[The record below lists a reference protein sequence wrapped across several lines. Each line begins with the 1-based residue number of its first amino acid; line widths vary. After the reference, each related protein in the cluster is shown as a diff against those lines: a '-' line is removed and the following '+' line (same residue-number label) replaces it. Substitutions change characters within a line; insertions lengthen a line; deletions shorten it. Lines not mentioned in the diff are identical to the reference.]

1 MKKTMLL
8 LTVLALLAC
17 LAACKDSDM
26 PRRPFDGDA
35 QPDDGYLSIAPATEL
50 PVEVPAETIM
60 PTEPMP
66 TEGPAIRIL
75 SVEDQTALIAANYPL
90 WVKSDPVVPYSF
102 TVMDLDHNGRLEV
115 ISSVCMG
122 TGFFSTNEIWEVNEM
137 YDGLVLCTGRQD
149 ENESCSDLTTGPWT
163 VIEKDGAY
171 YYIVTDFIRN
181 GYAFN
186 AEDLRLMQLVDGQ
199 IVETLLAYRTTEVD
213 GDYNETTQ
221 YFAADDTPI
230 TAEEYQAIHENGT
243 FGGDVHK
250 FMVGWTTLYADDIEL
265 MDELAWQAVLT
276 ELWYVNEAGGGPF

>member
-35 QPDDGYLSIAPATEL
+35 RPDDGYQSISPSTE
-50 PVEVPAETIM
+50 PMAEVPAETFL

-66 TEGPAIRIL
+66 TEGPALRL
-75 SVEDQTALIAANYPL
+75 EDQIALIAANYPL

-102 TVMDLDHNGRLEV
+102 TVTDLDHNGRLEI

-122 TGFFSTNEIWEVNEM
+122 TGFFSTNEIWEVNEK
-137 YDGLVLCTGRQD
+137 YDGLVLCTGEQD
-149 ENESCSDLTTGPWT
+149 GNGSYSDLTTGPWT

-171 YYIVTDFIRN
+171 YYIVRDNVRN

-199 IVETLLAYRTTEVD
+199 IIETLLAYRTTEVD

-221 YFAADDTPI
+221 YFTADDTPI

-243 FGGDVHK
+243 FGGNAYS
-250 FMVGWTTLYADDIEL
+250 FMVGWTTLYADDIER
-265 MDELAWQAVLT
+265 MDEYEWQAVLT

>member
-17 LAACKDSDM
+17 LAGCKESDV

-35 QPDDGYLSIAPATEL
+35 RPDDGYQSISPATE
-50 PVEVPAETIM
+50 PMVEAPAETIV

-66 TEGPAIRIL
+66 TEGPALRL
-75 SVEDQTALIAANYPL
+75 EDQIALIAANYPL

-102 TVMDLDHNGRLEV
+102 TVMDLDHNGRLEI

-122 TGFFSTNEIWEVNEM
+122 TGYFSTNEIWEVNEK
-137 YDGLVLCTGRQD
+137 YDGLVLCTGEQD
-149 ENESCSDLTTGPWT
+149 GDGSYSDLTSGPWT

-171 YYIVTDFIRN
+171 YYIVTDSIRN

-199 IVETLLAYRTTEVD
+199 IIETLLAYRTTEVD
-213 GDYNETTQ
+213 ADYNETTQ
-221 YFAADDTPI
+221 YFTADDTPI
-230 TAEEYQAIHENGT
+230 TEEEYQAIHENGT
-243 FGGDVHK
+243 FGGNVHK
-250 FMVGWTTLYADDIEL
+250 FMVGWTTLYADDLEV
-265 MDELAWQAVLT
+265 MDELAWQVVLT
-276 ELWYVNEAGGGPF
+276 EIWDMNEAGGGPF